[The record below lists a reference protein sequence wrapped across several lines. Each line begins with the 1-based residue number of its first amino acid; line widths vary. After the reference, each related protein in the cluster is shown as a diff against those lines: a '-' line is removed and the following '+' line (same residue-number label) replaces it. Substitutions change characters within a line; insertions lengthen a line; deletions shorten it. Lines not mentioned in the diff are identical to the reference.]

1 MRAIRNIF
9 LPFFLLALFVTY
21 QVSISMFSHV
31 HYVNG
36 VMIVH
41 SHPSDDSQHV
51 HTETQVI
58 TIAQVSS
65 FVGLEPVVT
74 TIEQVFLPVVSHLEF
89 DRNTSFVSALH
100 ILHASLRA
108 PPCIIGQGRESDYI
122 V

>member
-1 MRAIRNIF
+1 MKAFKRILIPIF
-9 LPFFLLALFVTY
+9 LLTLFVTY
-21 QVSISMFSHV
+21 QASISMFSHV

-51 HTETQVI
+51 HTETQII
-58 TIAQVSS
+58 TLAQVSS

-74 TIEQVFLPVVSHLEF
+74 TIGQVCLPVINFLDY

-100 ILHASLRA
+100 TLSFSLRA
-108 PPCIIGQGRESDYI
+108 PPVVR
-122 V
+122 

>member
-1 MRAIRNIF
+1 MNAFKRILIPIF
-9 LPFFLLALFVTY
+9 LLTLFVTY
-21 QVSISMFSHV
+21 QASITLFSHV

-58 TIAQVSS
+58 TIAQAAS

-74 TIEQVFLPVVSHLEF
+74 SIEQVCLPVINFLNY

-100 ILHASLRA
+100 TLSFSLRA
-108 PPCIIGQGRESDYI
+108 PP
-122 V
+122 VVL